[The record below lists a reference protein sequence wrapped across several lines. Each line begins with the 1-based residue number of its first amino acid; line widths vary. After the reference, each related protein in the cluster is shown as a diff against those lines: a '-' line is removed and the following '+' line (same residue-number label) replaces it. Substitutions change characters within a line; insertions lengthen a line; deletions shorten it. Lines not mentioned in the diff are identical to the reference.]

1 MRPLTRFRIP
11 AIGVALATA
20 LGAGLLVAPPA
31 HAAADAKTSYVKR
44 VRPIQSVI
52 TYVSIKDHVGR
63 KYPIKVTTTWAY
75 KTSKSAQLRSIVIR
89 ENGFPKGECIYPDL
103 YFARAGDWEA
113 QRGKYGKICDGGMK
127 AYSVMRTIKVRS
139 GSTLGQLWIRTPNPA
154 HPGCCG
160 ARQYTI
166 QYNIAKS

>member
-1 MRPLTRFRIP
+1 MRPPTRLRVSTI
-11 AIGVALATA
+11 AAALAAT
-20 LGAGLLVAPPA
+20 LGAGLLMAPAA
-31 HAAADAKTSYVKR
+31 HAAPDQKISYVKR

-52 TYVSIKDHVGR
+52 TYVTIKNSVGQ

-89 ENGFPKGECIYPDL
+89 ENGFPRGGCIYPDL
-103 YFARAGDWEA
+103 YFANANDWEA
-113 QRGKYGKICDGGMK
+113 QRGRYGKICDGGMK

-139 GSTLGQLWIRTPNPA
+139 GRTLGQLWIRTPNPG

-166 QYNIAKS
+166 QYNIAR